1 MKMANKFKDMM
12 DPKLWFKS
20 GKDKQIAIAQRDLTG
35 PALDKELATINE
47 EPYVNVLQ
55 MDVDPIN
62 PKKGFVELDF
72 NDFFVKMLSENGYSG
87 NSDEDIVNAW
97 FNDLC
102 RTILQQELADMD
114 FGLEQDSRQP
124 ADVVKVTDAD
134 IEKVKNEKG
143 E

>member
-1 MKMANKFKDMM
+1 MK
-12 DPKLWFKS
+12 
-20 GKDKQIAIAQRDLTG
+20 R
-35 PALDKELATINE
+35 
-47 EPYVNVLQ
+47 PYVNVLQ

-72 NDFFVKMLSENGYSG
+72 NDFFVKMLSENGYTG

>member
-1 MKMANKFKDMM
+1 MANKIKDMM
-12 DPKLWFKS
+12 HPKLWFKS
-20 GKDKQIAIAQRDLTG
+20 GKDKQIAIAKRDLTG

-47 EPYVNVLQ
+47 ESYVNVLQ

-72 NDFFVKMLSENGYSG
+72 NDFFVKMLSENGYTG

-114 FGLEQDSRQP
+114 FGLEADARQP
-124 ADVVKVTDAD
+124 VDVVKVTNED
-134 IEKVKNEKG
+134 IEKIKNTED